1 MGMIDRAIRVLF
13 AVIIATAYFTN
24 TISGTFAIILLAFA
38 SIFIITSLVGSC
50 PLYMPIRLSTRKKEK
65 TI

>member
-24 TISGTFAIILLAFA
+24 IISGTFAIILLAFA